1 MWVLVGGLILAL
13 ALRCALEVIF
23 AQSYPLDHRRHSK
36 AERQADL
43 QAEEQAAY
51 REMRI
56 RQLRWARGLLR

>member
-1 MWVLVGGLILAL
+1 MWVLVVGLILAL

-23 AQSYPLDHRRHSK
+23 AQSYPLYHRRLSK

-51 REMRI
+51 REMHV
-56 RQLRWARGLLR
+56 RQLRWARRLLR